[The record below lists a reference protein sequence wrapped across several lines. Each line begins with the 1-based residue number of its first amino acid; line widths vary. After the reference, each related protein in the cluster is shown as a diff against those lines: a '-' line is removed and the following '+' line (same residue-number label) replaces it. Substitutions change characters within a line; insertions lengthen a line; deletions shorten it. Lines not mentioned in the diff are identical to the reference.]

1 MYFAYAQGCEA
12 SALANGKLA
21 ISIKNQTKRAMPV
34 VMGAAGVVLDGK
46 LSLSFISITSVIGI
60 KKTPPWKKLPAAIS
74 RNLHLAAAES
84 LRKEL
89 WI

>member
-34 VMGAAGVVLDGK
+34 VWAPQVVLDGK

-60 KKTPPWKKLPAAIS
+60 KNPTLEETAGSNIS
-74 RNLHLAAAES
+74 QLTLSGSGIVAEGT
-84 LRKEL
+84 L
-89 WI
+89 I